1 MNDLEKLSA
10 RIVAVDEAIKACQ
23 HAVTVERKM
32 THDKHTNGRLTK
44 ALSELGTM
52 KAGLGALYRRVEAI
66 GR

>member
-1 MNDLEKLSA
+1 MTDLEKLSA

-32 THDKHTNGRLTK
+32 SHDKHTNGHLTK
-44 ALSELGTM
+44 ALQELVSM
-52 KAGLGALYRRVEAI
+52 KTGLDALHTRIVTV

>member
-1 MNDLEKLSA
+1 MTELEKLSA

-32 THDKHTNGRLTK
+32 SHDKHTNGHLTK
-44 ALSELGTM
+44 ALTELTGM
-52 KAGLGALYRRVEAI
+52 KASLEAVYKRVETI

>member
-32 THDKHTNGRLTK
+32 SHDKHANGHLTK
-44 ALSELGTM
+44 ALTELTGM
-52 KAGLGALYRRVEAI
+52 KTSLESLYKRVETV